1 MKTIQSI
8 QGLIFGLLLSAGA
21 LLLFTPP
28 VSAVPAQ
35 TLPPPEKEVE
45 QFTRELLALFDKNK
59 DEYRKDKDAFIRE
72 VDRLLSPVVAFD
84 QIARYVMGK
93 YTRRSP
99 DQVDKFEKVFKD
111 SLFNFYGSALLA
123 LDDTKLIIDSVDT
136 TSPEQMKRYLAGEI
150 RRIPVKMKVK
160 TSSRTLDI
168 FYSMVH
174 VDGRW
179 KLRNITL
186 EGINIAKQ
194 FQSQFAEAV
203 DRHGK
208 VEYVV
213 AHWAEILTASD
224 SDKNTKKDDNSK
236 K

>member
-1 MKTIQSI
+1 MKAIQSI
-8 QGLIFGLLLSAGA
+8 QSLIFGLLLSAGT
-21 LLLFTPP
+21 LLVFTPTVAAAP
-28 VSAVPAQ
+28 

-45 QFTRELLALFDKNK
+45 EFTRELLALYDKNK
-59 DEYRKDKDAFIRE
+59 EEYRKDKEAFIKE

-93 YTRRSP
+93 YTRRNP
-99 DQVDKFEKVFKD
+99 AEVDKFEKVFKD
-111 SLFNFYGSALLA
+111 SLFNFYGNALLS
-123 LDDTKLIIDSVDT
+123 LDDTSLTIDSVDK
-136 TSPEQMKRYLAGEI
+136 TSPDQMKKYIEGEI

-160 TSSRTLDI
+160 TSSRTLEI

-174 VDGRW
+174 VNGRW

-194 FQSQFAEAV
+194 FQSQFANAV

-213 AHWAEILTASD
+213 AHWAEIMAASD
-224 SDKNTKKDDNSK
+224 TDKNKKKDDKGK